1 MIISKWTKNKRL
13 IRHACFVPMLS
24 IVVVSLMILCQCG
37 GRHYVKREDEQIS
50 VRFVYVNHEA
60 REVCVAGSFNNWSAR
75 THCMVRGGDSWSVSM
90 LLPPGR
96 YPYLL
101 VVDGDLW
108 REDPGSVLSED
119 NGFGMNNSVLVVE

>member
-24 IVVVSLMILCQCG
+24 MVIVSLMILCQCG
-37 GRHYVKREDEQIS
+37 GRHYVKSEDEQIP

-75 THCMVRGGDSWSVSM
+75 THCMVRGGESWSVSM

-101 VVDGDLW
+101 VVDGHLW
-108 REDPGSVLSED
+108 QEDPGSVLSED